1 MRCFLKKK
9 FSCGIL
15 FWQPH
20 PLQFESRGAT
30 FSDGWQEVSSVLIS
44 AYNQLSPVSVPYNFN
59 TAQVSDTR
67 TGLEQGQLL
76 GLFQISTARMVAGR
90 KGPDCWDN
98 LISWCWSRKDGR
110 VTQPDR
116 GQPVAGK
123 RREITKSLFVSFILK
138 KKHSLTKVK
147 KQDDKYHVEN
157 SLFVF
162 FRSGFHS
169 CRAEWTV
176 GE

>member
-1 MRCFLKKK
+1 M
-9 FSCGIL
+9 FSCGTL

-44 AYNQLSPVSVPYNFN
+44 ASNQLSLLSVPNNF
-59 TAQVSDTR
+59 TSAQVSDTR
-67 TGLEQGQLL
+67 IGLEQGQLR

-98 LISWCWSRKDGR
+98 LISGCWSRKDGR

-123 RREITKSLFVSFILK
+123 RREITRDFVCLFYSQQYSLIK
-138 KKHSLTKVK
+138 GEKR
-147 KQDDKYHVEN
+147 DDKYHVEN
-157 SLFVF
+157 SFIVIFPGQVF
-162 FRSGFHS
+162 IP
-169 CRAEWTV
+169 V
-176 GE
+176 